1 MLIWVSIPCGHICF
15 LSKIG
20 TGVMDTNYSYDLIAS
35 QVKLT
40 QRERKIVEFL
50 KNNEDSLL
58 NDTITEFSEKAGV
71 SDATMVR
78 FCKHLGYKGYQDFKM
93 HVARD
98 MIPKERQYNPSL
110 GKEDD
115 SSSICSKIFNNELS
129 VLSRTLLETDIKVL
143 EQIVDHLY
151 AAEKIVI
158 FGTGGSLNVAK
169 DALHKFMKIGLM
181 PYVYEDIDLQLMA
194 ASLLSEKD
202 AALVI
207 SHSGGNLR
215 TLRCLEIAKAAG
227 AYTMALTGLGKN
239 PISKAADLTV
249 HIASEKMIFQSESVS
264 TRIAQLAILDTI
276 AAMAAFRDYERSN
289 EAMEAT
295 RQATSHTKF

>member
-1 MLIWVSIPCGHICF
+1 MNNNF
-15 LSKIG
+15 
-20 TGVMDTNYSYDLIAS
+20 TYDFKAS

-40 QRERKIVEFL
+40 QREKKIVDFL
-50 KNNEDSLL
+50 KENGDSFL

-78 FCKHLGYKGYQDFKM
+78 FCKHLGYRGYQDFKM
-93 HVARD
+93 NVARE
-98 MIPKERQYNPSL
+98 MLPKENQYNPVL
-110 GKEDD
+110 GREDD
-115 SSSICSKIFNNELS
+115 SSSICSKIFNNEMS

-143 EQIVDHLY
+143 EQI
-151 AAEKIVI
+151 AERLRKANKIMI
-158 FGTGGSLNVAK
+158 FGTGGSMNVAQ
-169 DALHKFMKIGLM
+169 DALHKFMKVGLLVH
-181 PYVYEDIDLQLMA
+181 VYEDIDLQLMA
-194 ASLLSEKD
+194 ASLMREGD
-202 AALVI
+202 VALAI

-215 TLRCLEIAKAAG
+215 TLRCLELAKEGG
-227 AYTMALTGLGKN
+227 AFAIALTGLGKN
-239 PISKAADLTV
+239 PIAKAADVTV
-249 HIASEKMIFQSESVS
+249 HIASEKTVYQSESVS